1 MEHSEQSLP
10 FSCVSVTKTAGFS
23 YSELQLC
30 PLDLAQL
37 DVSKME
43 EHIYLFR
50 IQGRKTPGI
59 LVQLTRA
66 LEALDV
72 KILNANLT
80 SVDDHILN
88 TVVVEVNWK
97 HFSF

>member
-1 MEHSEQSLP
+1 ME
-10 FSCVSVTKTAGFS
+10 
-23 YSELQLC
+23 
-30 PLDLAQL
+30 QL

-43 EHIYLFR
+43 DRIYHFR
-50 IQGRKTPGI
+50 IQCKKTPGI

-66 LEALDV
+66 LEALEI

-88 TVVVEVNWK
+88 TLVVEVNCK
-97 HFSF
+97 HLIKHSQLAWMLQWLTMIYCFILF